1 VTPSQTDELRE
12 VWVCVGCDVR
22 SYHASGRPIPQPAKW
37 EDERCPKCRLDLAFD
52 EGGNDARDAL
62 ARRLGLEGRYRSA
75 FAKRGGS
82 RGEKPK
88 PKPKR
93 EQAHRTSEEADAIR
107 EKVREVVT
115 AHPDWNGE
123 RVGKAVGITTR
134 TAIRH
139 REYLGLKR
147 QVGPTDEQ
155 RKEVIRTLLIDAPKS
170 DEEIAKAVGVKT
182 FTVTE
187 TRKKIDVPPYRTR
200 LREDRERRVAEAA
213 VEHPGWGANRIADA
227 IGEPLN
233 NVRRTLDK
241 LKKSDPAEPVPAA
254 S

>member
-1 VTPSQTDELRE
+1 MTPSSPELRE

-22 SYHASGRPIPQPAKW
+22 SYHASGRPIPQPKKW
-37 EDERCPKCRLDLAFD
+37 EDKRCPKCRLDLAFD

-75 FAKRGGS
+75 FAKRGS
-82 RGEKPK
+82 RGEKPSEK

-93 EQAHRTSEEADAIR
+93 ERAHRTSEEADAIR
-107 EKVREVVT
+107 EKVRAVVT

-123 RVGKAVGITTR
+123 KVGEAVGVTTR
-134 TAIRH
+134 TAIRL
-139 REYLGLKR
+139 RDDLGLNR

-155 RKEVIRTLLIDAPKS
+155 RKQVIRVLLIDAPKS
-170 DEEIAKAVGVKT
+170 DEDIAKAVGVKT
-182 FTVTE
+182 YTVTE
-187 TRKKIDVPPYRTR
+187 TRKKINVPSYRTR
-200 LREDRERRVAEAA
+200 LKEDRERRVAEAA
-213 VEHPGWGANRIADA
+213 AEHPDWGAKRIATA

-241 LKKSDPAEPVPAA
+241 LKKSDPTEPVSAA
-254 S
+254 V